1 MNAGL
6 PLAATLL
13 LAAAL
18 AQAAPADFVDAQ
30 QRVPLL
36 AHATNPRSPDKPWL
50 RVDVAGQWLT
60 LYDADGTPRRHYR
73 VSTASNGVGETEGSY
88 QTPRGWHVV
97 CDKIGDDAPAD
108 TIIYRQQITDWR
120 YTPALHAQYPD
131 KDWILTRILWLCG
144 VEPGR
149 NQGERDDG
157 TVVDSY
163 RRFIYIHGAG
173 DHVPWGTPSS
183 KGCVRMSSP
192 DVIDLYRIARPGLE
206 VLIDAP
212 HDPAPL
218 SAGAPSSDP
227 LHQDP

>member
-1 MNAGL
+1 MQIRIV
-6 PLAATLL
+6 LADQTLTLL
-13 LAAAL
+13 DDAGAL
-18 AQAAPADFVDAQ
+18 V
-30 QRVPLL
+30 
-36 AHATNPRSPDKPWL
+36 
-50 RVDVAGQWLT
+50 
-60 LYDADGTPRRHYR
+60 RRYP
-73 VSTASNGVGETEGSY
+73 VSTAARGAGEQSGSF
-88 QTPRGWHVV
+88 QTPRGRHLIRARIGAGQPAGTVFRARRPTGEI
-97 CDKIGDDAPAD
+97 CDAAS
-108 TIIYRQQITDWR
+108 Y
-120 YTPALHAQYPD
+120 AANPD
-131 KDWILTRILWLCG
+131 RDWILTRILWLCG